1 MNNIRGTALDLFAGI
16 GGMTLAAE
24 NAGLNVTCA
33 VGTSAKESNIYQYN
47 FGCKPY
53 MITDDFGTNFSIEGL
68 PETDYVLGSIP
79 YFRYRSAK
87 IRTGSVSAGEKF
99 WEMDYF
105 FDLIRS
111 KVPKGFVVMLSGC
124 FEKDGYD
131 LIKRI
136 SQYGYHVYWQ
146 MMDSRLVTGMPVCDK
161 RIYLVGVREE
171 FPIDFRFPEK
181 LDSYV
186 YSVAEL
192 RQKEDVDPK
201 LIIDPSRIVI
211 EPKAEIYNY
220 RHVIEKACERGQK
233 LKYIAD
239 RYIRYGAWK
248 PSALNDGQVIRKI
261 SVRELARTKFFPD
274 EFDFRGMSPSA
285 AYAAIGKSV
294 NVCVA
299 THVINQL
306 CTMLESYVSE
316 RDPSGWPKTSEP
328 EYVRHEK
335 NPKQSNM
342 EEKEFGK
349 SNEGRN
355 VSEKKAL
362 EIYESDGQEKTEA
375 HERTTDGKETKQKI
389 FLSYCQRDR
398 DIADLIEKKL
408 GPLIKKDFYISRD
421 IRDVKYRES
430 FKKFM
435 DTVRDHEYIM
445 MIISDR
451 YLKSV
456 NCMYEVTEAFKDK
469 DFEKKI
475 LFFVLSEDDKKY
487 YQSDASGEIAANIY
501 EPVKQARYTLYWQE
515 KEREI
520 SEKIKQIN
528 EPVYSRKLTEELT
541 HIREIEMDLPDFF
554 SYISDARGL
563 PLETHLQTNFRE
575 LRDIIYRETSVMI
588 M

>member
-24 NAGLNVTCA
+24 NAGLDITCA
-33 VGTSAKESNIYQYN
+33 VGTSAKEADIYQYN
-47 FGCKPY
+47 FGYKPC
-53 MITDDFGTNFSIEGL
+53 MVTDDFGTNFSIEGL
-68 PETDYVLGSIP
+68 PETDYVLGNIS
-79 YFRYRSAK
+79 YFRYSSAK
-87 IRTGSVSAGEKF
+87 IRTGLVSVGKKY
-99 WEMDYF
+99 WELNYF

-124 FEKDGYD
+124 FKKDGYD

-146 MMDSRLVTGMPVCDK
+146 MIDSRLVTGMPVYDK
-161 RIYLVGVREE
+161 RIYLVGIRED
-171 FPIDFRFPEK
+171 FRIDFKFPEK
-181 LDSYV
+181 LNRYV

-192 RQKEDVDPK
+192 RQKENVDPK
-201 LIIDPSRIVI
+201 RIIDPSRIVI
-211 EPKAEIYNY
+211 EPKVEIYNY
-220 RHVIEKACERGQK
+220 RHVKEKAYERGEK
-233 LKYIAD
+233 PKYIAD
-239 RYIRYGAWK
+239 QYIRYGTWN
-248 PSALNDGQVIRKI
+248 PSVLNDGQEIRKI

-274 EFDFRGMSPSA
+274 EFDFSGMSPSA

-299 THVINQL
+299 AHVINQL
-306 CTMLESYVSE
+306 CTMLESYVPD
-316 RDPSGWPKTSEP
+316 RDPSDWPKASEP

-335 NPKQSNM
+335 KPKQSNM
-342 EEKEFGK
+342 EEKEIVK
-349 SNEGRN
+349 SNERRN
-355 VSEKKAL
+355 VSDKKAL
-362 EIYESDGQEKTEA
+362 EMYESDGQEKTEA

-501 EPVKQARYTLYWQE
+501 EPVKQARYTLYWQK
-515 KEREI
+515 KEQEI

-541 HIREIEMDLPDFF
+541 HIKEIEMDLPDFF

-575 LRDIIYRETSVMI
+575 LRDIIYRETSVMV

>member
-24 NAGLNVTCA
+24 NAGLDITCA
-33 VGTSAKESNIYQYN
+33 VGTSAKEADIYQYN
-47 FGCKPY
+47 FGYKPC
-53 MITDDFGTNFSIEGL
+53 MVTDDFGTNFSIEEL
-68 PETDYVLGSIP
+68 PETDYVLGSIS
-79 YFRYRSAK
+79 YFRYSSAK
-87 IRTGSVSAGEKF
+87 IRTGSVSAGKKY
-99 WEMDYF
+99 WEMNYF

-111 KVPKGFVVMLSGC
+111 KVPKGFVVKLSGC

-146 MMDSRLVTGMPVCDK
+146 MIDSRLVTGMPVYDK
-161 RIYLVGVREE
+161 RIYLVGIRED
-171 FPIDFRFPEK
+171 FRIDFKFPEK
-181 LDSYV
+181 LNSYV

-192 RQKEDVDPK
+192 RQKENVDPK
-201 LIIDPSRIVI
+201 RIIDPSRIVI

-220 RHVIEKACERGQK
+220 RHVKEKAYERGEK
-233 LKYIAD
+233 PKYIAD
-239 RYIRYGAWK
+239 QYIRYGTWN
-248 PSALNDGQVIRKI
+248 PSVLNDGQEIRKI

-274 EFDFRGMSPSA
+274 EFDFSGMSPSA

-306 CTMLESYVSE
+306 CTMLESYVPE
-316 RDPSGWPKTSEP
+316 RDLSDWPKASEP

-335 NPKQSNM
+335 KPKQSNT
-342 EEKEFGK
+342 EEKEIVK
-349 SNEGRN
+349 SNERRN
-355 VSEKKAL
+355 VSDKKAL
-362 EIYESDGQEKTEA
+362 EMYESDGQEKTEA

-501 EPVKQARYTLYWQE
+501 EPVKQARYTLYWQK
-515 KEREI
+515 KEQEI

-541 HIREIEMDLPDFF
+541 HIKEIEMDLPDFF

-575 LRDIIYRETSVMI
+575 LRDIIYRETSVMV